1 MARSLPRWDACQ
13 MTDACTEAAA
23 LLSEAARTGI
33 PCQPVRDLLG
43 SDNDLD
49 LAYKVQQINV
59 EAALASGRRIS
70 GKKIGLTSPAVQAQL
85 GVDQPDFGILFVD
98 MEVGDGVEID
108 PSRLLQPRVEA
119 EIALVLEHDLDK
131 GEHSFLD
138 IVGAAAYAVPAIEV
152 VDSRIAGWDITIVDT
167 VADNASCSLYVVGGR
182 PVPLAAIDLPAIEMR
197 MMINDAQF
205 SEGTGASCLG
215 HPLNAVRWLADELC
229 RRGTPLRAGDCV
241 MSGALGPMRDFS
253 PGDLVEADFGA
264 LGTVRTRLLG
274 SD

>member
-1 MARSLPRWDACQ
+1 

-23 LLSEAARTGI
+23 LLSDAARTGI
-33 PCQPVRDLLG
+33 PCRPVRNLLG

-85 GVDQPDFGILFVD
+85 GVDQPDFGTLFVD

-108 PSRLLQPRVEA
+108 PSLLLQPRVEA
-119 EIALVLEHDLDK
+119 EIALVLEDDLDK

-167 VADNASCSLYVVGGR
+167 VADNASCGLYVVGGR

-197 MMINDAQF
+197 MMINDAQV
-205 SEGTGASCLG
+205 SEGTGPPASG
-215 HPLNAVRWLADELC
+215 IPSMRFAGSPMSSAAE
-229 RRGTPLRAGDCV
+229 RRRCEPVIA
-241 MSGALGPMRDFS
+241 
-253 PGDLVEADFGA
+253 
-264 LGTVRTRLLG
+264 
-274 SD
+274 